1 VARSS
6 DKVLILAARQ
16 SDFAALLEEDGFE
29 VELRTR
35 PLEDAGAIEADVAV
49 VFRGRLIGRN
59 QTASLSAAGIPVVE
73 VLTVDPPGTS
83 NATWVRVSN
92 RVQKPDLVQ
101 IVHAVADWARVKSE
115 TGADDAL
122 APAAGDAR
130 SLGARAQA

>member
-1 VARSS
+1 MGAAGE
-6 DKVLILAARQ
+6 KVLIIAARQ
-16 SDFAALLEEDGFE
+16 PDFAELLEEDGFQ

-35 PLEDAGAIEADVAV
+35 PLESADDVRADVAV

-59 QTASLSAAGIPVVE
+59 QAASLAGVGIPVVE

-101 IVHAVADWARVKSE
+101 IVHALADWSRVRR
-115 TGADDAL
+115 TATAATVAGAT
-122 APAAGDAR
+122 
-130 SLGARAQA
+130 SV